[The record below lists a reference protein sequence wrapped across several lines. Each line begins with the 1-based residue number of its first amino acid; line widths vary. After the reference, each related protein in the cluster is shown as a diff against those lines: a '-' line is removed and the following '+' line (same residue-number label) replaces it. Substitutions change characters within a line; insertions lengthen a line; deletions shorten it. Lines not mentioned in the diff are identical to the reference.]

1 MFKRKNFYFIFVF
14 FATLLSLNCDYFAKS
29 DSPIIA
35 RVGRSV
41 LTLEDLN
48 KSIPASYSDK
58 ITKKQRINYVKQW
71 IDTELLYQAA
81 LKKKIHK
88 EKKIRQRL
96 KQMKKDLLGAEMIT
110 RLTTDF
116 KNTVVSDDEIQNYYN
131 ENKSS
136 FTREADVIKYVEIVV
151 DNLTTG
157 WKVRN
162 LVKDDNFLDLASKF
176 STVPV
181 QDPRSAKFVPV
192 IDLPKEISDVAFR
205 IRING
210 TTSPI
215 KLDDGVH
222 IVRVLDKQ
230 SAGETCLLE
239 EVYDDILST
248 LSTQKQRQQMEFML
262 SDLRNKTDY
271 EFNFDIIKE

>member
-1 MFKRKNFYFIFVF
+1 MFKSRKKLFLFISFLV
-14 FATLLSLNCDYFAKS
+14 LSGLNCDYFSKS

-41 LTLEDLN
+41 LTLDDLN
-48 KSIPASYSDK
+48 KSIPANYSEK

-81 LKKKIHK
+81 IKKKIHK
-88 EKKIRQRL
+88 EQKIKQRL

-110 RLTTDF
+110 RLSTDF
-116 KNTVVSDDEIQNYYN
+116 KNAIVTDEEIEAYYN
-131 ENKSS
+131 EKKDNFVRKN
-136 FTREADVIKYVEIVV
+136 DVIKYVEIVV

-162 LVKDDNFLDLASKF
+162 IVKDDNFLDLASKF

-181 QDPRSAKFVPV
+181 QDPRNAQFVPV
-192 IDLPKEISDVAFR
+192 NELPKEISDIAFR

-215 KLDDGVH
+215 KLEDGVH

-230 SAGETCLLE
+230 SAGDICLIE

-248 LSTQKQRQQMEFML
+248 LSAKKQRQQMEYML

-271 EFNFDIIKE
+271 EFNFDIIKD

>member
-1 MFKRKNFYFIFVF
+1 MFKRKNLHFLFISFLV
-14 FATLLSLNCDYFAKS
+14 LLGTNCDYFNKS
-29 DSPIIA
+29 ESPVIA
-35 RVGRSV
+35 RVGKSI
-41 LTLEDLN
+41 LTLDDLN
-48 KSIPASYSDK
+48 KSIPENYSDK

-88 EKKIRQRL
+88 EKKIKQRL
-96 KQMKKDLLGAEMIT
+96 KQMKKDLLGAEMIS
-110 RLTTDF
+110 RLTTNF
-116 KNTVVSDDEIQNYYN
+116 KNAVVTEEEIQTYYS
-131 ENKSS
+131 EKKDS
-136 FTREADVIKYVEIVV
+136 FIRKNDVIKYVEIVV
-151 DNLTTG
+151 DNLATG

-176 STVPV
+176 SIVQV
-181 QDPRSAKFVPV
+181 QDPRSAHFVP
-192 IDLPKEISDVAFR
+192 INDLPKEISDVAFR

-215 KLDDGVH
+215 KLEDGVH

-230 SAGETCLLE
+230 SANEVSLLE

>member
-1 MFKRKNFYFIFVF
+1 MSNKQK
-14 FATLLSLNCDYFAKS
+14 LLIMLLASLITFGFNCDYFSKS
-29 DSPIIA
+29 DSPVIA
-35 RVGRSV
+35 RVGKST

-48 KSIPASYSDK
+48 KSIPANYSDK

-71 IDTELLYQAA
+71 IDTELLFQAA

-96 KQMKKDLLGAEMIT
+96 QQMKKDLLGAEMIT

-116 KNTVVSDDEIQNYYN
+116 KNTVVTEDEILAYYN
-131 ENKSS
+131 EKKDNFIRKD
-136 FTREADVIKYVEIVV
+136 DVVKYVEIVV

-162 LVKDDNFLDLASKF
+162 LVKDDNFLDLASKY

-181 QDPRSAKFVPV
+181 QDPRSAQFVSLKE
-192 IDLPKEISDVAFR
+192 LPNEISDIAFR

-215 KLDDGVH
+215 KLEDGIH
-222 IVRVLDKQ
+222 IVRILDKQ
-230 SAGETCLLE
+230 ASGEISLLE
-239 EVYDDILST
+239 EVHDDILST
-248 LSTQKQRQQMEFML
+248 LSAKKQREQMEYML

-271 EFNFDIIKE
+271 EFNFDIISD